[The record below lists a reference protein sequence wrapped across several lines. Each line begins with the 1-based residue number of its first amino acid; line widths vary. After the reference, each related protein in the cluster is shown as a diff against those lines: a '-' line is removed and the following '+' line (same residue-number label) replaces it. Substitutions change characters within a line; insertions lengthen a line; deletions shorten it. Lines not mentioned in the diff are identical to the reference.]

1 MNVITARPGFEILTF
16 HSCPVC
22 TLVEKEDEEKNQQ
35 LTPARR
41 MRPPTSPSPLSW
53 SLSRPDLLLDGTAA
67 ARRVAG
73 VGGRQREL
81 AVPLSQLSGPRLTS
95 PAPSP
100 LLFLPPRPRA
110 GGSPVHAT
118 NREANQ
124 TNPLSPIPR
133 ALPTIGVGNGGH
145 GDQGRRGH
153 RVAGPRRAV
162 APPPPPELGAPAR
175 PPRRPRSA
183 GAWAPRDRRAG
194 GGGSGGG
201 GAGGCRGDRAA
212 AHQGDLR
219 HRQAAGVQ
227 VAFQQDPPARR
238 PVRGERF
245 WCLLRCPVSLL
256 PKCFACRIPW
266 ILGVIHLTIRCTA
279 CRMPSSL

>member
-124 TNPLSPIPR
+124 TNPLSPTPR
-133 ALPTIGVGNGGH
+133 AQAARPTNH
-145 GDQGRRGH
+145 RR
-153 RVAGPRRAV
+153 RQWRPWRPRPPRAPCRWTSPRRRA
-162 APPPPPELGAPAR
+162 ATTARARRAR
-175 PPRRPRSA
+175 PPAPPSA
-183 GAWAPRDRRAG
+183 GCGRL
-194 GGGSGGG
+194 
-201 GAGGCRGDRAA
+201 GAA
-212 AHQGDLR
+212 
-219 HRQAAGVQ
+219 
-227 VAFQQDPPARR
+227 
-238 PVRGERF
+238 
-245 WCLLRCPVSLL
+245 
-256 PKCFACRIPW
+256 
-266 ILGVIHLTIRCTA
+266 
-279 CRMPSSL
+279 